1 MFIHIF
7 SKKMH
12 ILINSLE
19 LFYILYYREER
30 KMQMRS
36 SDLYFHSQKKEVNV
50 MQDYLVE
57 IKQVTKKFHKQKAL
71 NQVSLNIPKNC
82 VYGLLGP
89 NGAGKSTL
97 LKSLTGIM
105 RPTEGK
111 ILFDGHLWSR
121 KDLNEIGALVETPP
135 IYENLSAWENLKVR
149 ALILGLSDER
159 IEEVLRIVGLENTGQ
174 KKAGAFSL
182 GMKQRLGIAIALLNH
197 PKLLVLDEPVNG
209 LDPVGIQE
217 LREMI
222 RKFPEEGITVLIS
235 SHILSEIEQ
244 TADYIGIIVEGK
256 MHYEGSISE
265 CDNLE
270 ELFMEIVKKQRK
282 EGIR

>member
-1 MFIHIF
+1 
-7 SKKMH
+7 
-12 ILINSLE
+12 
-19 LFYILYYREER
+19 
-30 KMQMRS
+30 
-36 SDLYFHSQKKEVNV
+36 

-57 IKQVTKKFHKQKAL
+57 IKQVTKEFHKQKAL

-105 RPTEGK
+105 RQTEGE
-111 ILFDGHLWSR
+111 ILFDGHRWSR

-149 ALILGLSDER
+149 ALLLGLPDGR
-159 IEEVLRIVGLENTGQ
+159 IEEVLRIVGLENTGR

-222 RKFPEEGITVLIS
+222 RRFPEQGITVLIS

-244 TADYIGIIVEGK
+244 TADYIGIIVEGEV
-256 MHYEGSISE
+256 HYEGSISE

-270 ELFMEIVKKQRK
+270 ELFMEIIKKQRK

>member
-1 MFIHIF
+1 
-7 SKKMH
+7 
-12 ILINSLE
+12 
-19 LFYILYYREER
+19 
-30 KMQMRS
+30 
-36 SDLYFHSQKKEVNV
+36 

-57 IKQVTKKFHKQKAL
+57 IKQVTKEFHKQKAL

-105 RPTEGK
+105 RQTEGE
-111 ILFDGHLWSR
+111 ILFDGHRWSR

-149 ALILGLSDER
+149 ALLLGLPDGR
-159 IEEVLRIVGLENTGQ
+159 IEEVLRIVGLKNTGR

-222 RKFPEEGITVLIS
+222 RRFPEEGITVLIS

-244 TADYIGIIVEGK
+244 TVDYIGIIVEGEV
-256 MHYEGSISE
+256 HYEGSISE

-270 ELFMEIVKKQRK
+270 ALFMEIVKKQRK

>member
-1 MFIHIF
+1 
-7 SKKMH
+7 
-12 ILINSLE
+12 
-19 LFYILYYREER
+19 
-30 KMQMRS
+30 
-36 SDLYFHSQKKEVNV
+36 

-149 ALILGLSDER
+149 ALLLGLPDGR
-159 IEEVLRIVGLENTGQ
+159 IAEVLRIVGLENTGR

-209 LDPVGIQE
+209 LDPQGIIEMRE
-217 LREMI
+217 LILKLNREH
-222 RKFPEEGITVLIS
+222 GITVLLS
-235 SHILSEIEQ
+235 SHILDELARLA
-244 TADYIGIIVEGK
+244 T
-256 MHYEGSISE
+256 HYGFIDSGHMIREMSS
-265 CDNLE
+265 
-270 ELFMEIVKKQRK
+270 R
-282 EGIR
+282 GIRGKAGTGHKYITFNLIR

>member
-1 MFIHIF
+1 
-7 SKKMH
+7 
-12 ILINSLE
+12 
-19 LFYILYYREER
+19 
-30 KMQMRS
+30 
-36 SDLYFHSQKKEVNV
+36 

-57 IKQVTKKFHKQKAL
+57 MKRITKIFHKQKAL
-71 NQVSLNIPKNC
+71 NKVSLSIPKNC

-105 RPTEGK
+105 KATGGE

-121 KDLNEIGALVETPP
+121 KDLDQIGALVETPP

-149 ALILGLSDER
+149 ALLLKIPDSR
-159 IEEVLRIVGLENTGQ
+159 IEEVLRIVGLSNTGR
-174 KKAGAFSL
+174 KRAGAFSL
-182 GMKQRLGIAIALLNH
+182 GMKQRLGIAIALLNR

-222 RKFPEEGITVLIS
+222 RSFPKEGITVLIS

-244 TADYIGIIVEGK
+244 IADYIGIIVEGEV
-256 MHYEGSISE
+256 HYEGRVSE
-265 CDNLE
+265 SGNLE
-270 ELFMEIVKKQRK
+270 TLFMDIVKKQRK